1 MVNIAVITALNPTLW
16 KVFRVIRTED
26 VQETLISDFVVNLT
40 NNSRELLV
48 NYVMI

>member
-16 KVFRVIRTED
+16 KVFRVICTED
-26 VQETLISDFVVNLT
+26 VQETLVNFVVNLA
-40 NNSRELLV
+40 NNSRELLI